1 VTTPEDRRVVIGQ
14 MQQAGLS
21 ERAASRWSPWSR
33 RVTLYDAKLIERD
46 AELVE
51 QMKLMSLLYPRFGY
65 RRIAIMLNESIRRVR
80 RLWGRHGFKLGAGR
94 PKRRRSHSNED
105 ERPHHAEHADHV
117 WTYDIIEDRL
127 ADGSTFRMLCVLDE
141 FTRECLAIYVAR
153 TIRAADVIR
162 VLQAIM
168 DTSGRR
174 PEFIRS
180 DNGGQFAANDV
191 MAWLRQHRV
200 GPAFIDPGCPWQ
212 NGFVESF
219 HGKFR
224 DECLNREWF
233 KSIQEATIVIE
244 QWRRFYNA
252 KRPHSSL
259 NYLTPAAFAAA
270 QHAHTSVAEFSTV
283 C

>member
-1 VTTPEDRRVVIGQ
+1 VTTPEGRRVVIGQ
-14 MQQAGLS
+14 MTQAGLS
-21 ERAASRWSPWSR
+21 ERAASRLSPWSR
-33 RVTLYDAKLIERD
+33 QVALYEAKLIVSD
-46 AELVE
+46 AELLE
-51 QMKLMSLLYPRFGY
+51 QMKLMSLMHPRFGY
-65 RRIAIMLNESIRRVR
+65 RRIAIMLNESIKRVR
-80 RLWGRHGFKLGAGR
+80 RLWHKHGFKLDEGR
-94 PKRRRSHSNED
+94 PKCRRSRTDKD
-105 ERPHHAEHADHV
+105 ERPHQAEHIDHV

-127 ADGSTFRMLCVLDE
+127 AEGSKFRMLCVLDE

-153 TIRAADVIR
+153 TICAADVIQT
-162 VLQAIM
+162 LQTIM
-168 DTSGRR
+168 DKHRRR

-191 MAWLRQHRV
+191 MTWLSVRRV

-233 KSIQEATIVIE
+233 KSIKEAAVVIE
-244 QWRRFYNA
+244 QWRQFYNA

-259 NYLTPAAFAAA
+259 GYMTPLAFAAR
-270 QHAHTSVAEFSTV
+270 HTAMSAA
-283 C
+283 

>member
-1 VTTPEDRRVVIGQ
+1 VVIGQ
-14 MQQAGLS
+14 MTQAGLS
-21 ERAASRWSPWSR
+21 ERAASRLSPWSR
-33 RVTLYDAKLIERD
+33 QVALYEAKLIVSD
-46 AELVE
+46 AELLE
-51 QMKLMSLLYPRFGY
+51 QMKLMSLMHPRFGY
-65 RRIAIMLNESIRRVR
+65 RRIAIMLNESIKRVR
-80 RLWGRHGFKLGAGR
+80 RLWHKHGFKLDEGR
-94 PKRRRSHSNED
+94 PKCRRSRTDKD
-105 ERPHHAEHADHV
+105 ERPHQAEHIDHV

-127 ADGSTFRMLCVLDE
+127 AEGSKFRMLCVLDE

-153 TIRAADVIR
+153 TICAADVIQT
-162 VLQAIM
+162 LQTIM
-168 DTSGRR
+168 DKHRRR

-191 MAWLRQHRV
+191 MTWLSVRRV

-233 KSIQEATIVIE
+233 KSIKEAAVVIE
-244 QWRRFYNA
+244 QWRQFYNA

-259 NYLTPAAFAAA
+259 GYMTPLAFAAR
-270 QHAHTSVAEFSTV
+270 HTAMSAA
-283 C
+283 

>member
-1 VTTPEDRRVVIGQ
+1 MIGQ
-14 MQQAGLS
+14 MRQAGLS

-33 RVTLYDAKLIERD
+33 RVALYEAKLIESD
-46 AELVE
+46 AELLA
-51 QMKLMSLLYPRFGY
+51 QMKLMSLLHPRFGY
-65 RRIAIMLNESIRRVR
+65 RRIAIMLNESVKCVR
-80 RLWGRHGFKLGAGR
+80 RLWCRHGFKLDENR
-94 PKRRRSHSNED
+94 PKHRRSHADKD
-105 ERPHHAEHADHV
+105 ERPHRAEHPDHV

-127 ADGSTFRMLCVLDE
+127 ADSSIFRMLCVLDE

-153 TIRAADVIR
+153 TICAADVIR
-162 VLQAIM
+162 TLQSIM
-168 DTSGRR
+168 DKYARK

-180 DNGGQFAANDV
+180 DNGGQFAANAV
-191 MAWLRQHRV
+191 MAWLGERKV

-233 KSIQEATIVIE
+233 KSMQEAAIVVE
-244 QWRRFYNA
+244 QWRQFYNA

-259 NYLTPAAFAAA
+259 NYMTPLAFAAQCA
-270 QHAHTSVAEFSTV
+270 APSGAA
-283 C
+283 